1 MELRSEVSKSLQIFN
16 KLEEN
21 KLPSNSEV
29 VGHFFYLRKNLS
41 DSNQRFVSKTP
52 CFHDVKGYLVRDVV
66 ALWHKAGL
74 PIVSEKR
81 VATKLK
87 ETVNRYNAARK
98 RAKNRVGKI
107 EEEW

>member
-29 VGHFFYLRKNLS
+29 VGHFIYLRKNLS
-41 DSNQRFVSKTP
+41 DSNPRFVSKTP

-74 PIVSEKR
+74 PIVCEKR

-87 ETVNRYNAARK
+87 ETVNRYTAARK